1 MKRIALLLAFI
12 LILTPVLVSCNTD
25 TDEKV
30 TEAPSA
36 IVEGSEFEYTL
47 NDLRELDYGDKDFG
61 IFIDKGGTKY
71 LISEEEDGDL
81 VGDAVFQR
89 NLAIEEKFN
98 LNFNMVEAETNQPN
112 SVIKNY
118 ILADDKTF
126 HMYVNVVTTPML
138 EMVLEGYFVDWSELE
153 DLDYTKPYWNSR
165 VATDINY
172 GGKVYMMGGDLNL
185 TTYNSTNCLIFNK
198 NLFDDL
204 GIDHPYQDV
213 YDYTWTVDKMI
224 EITRQG
230 YADLNG
236 DTLWDKDNDRFGF
249 TGWGWEMN
257 QAVYIGMGGKPIVN
271 DEDNMPVLNLNND
284 RNIKIF
290 DKIIEL
296 FDKKNAYS
304 EMSNYARIGQM
315 LSEGRL
321 LIADR
326 FVSALSINRDSDY
339 EFGLIPYPMLDE
351 EQGEYYSRA
360 ANIAHLCYIPTTN
373 LEIQDTGLILEAM
386 SIESHNKVRPTY
398 YDITLDIKSAPDEE
412 SIDMVDIVLDSS
424 TYIYEGFV
432 DAAGILGRVIGNQSN
447 TFASWYAGSEKIFE
461 KKIEQIADFYS
472 A

>member
-12 LILTPVLVSCNTD
+12 LALTPILVACD
-25 TDEKV
+25 KDIKEV
-30 TEAPSA
+30 TEAPTA
-36 IVEGSEFEYTL
+36 IEASEFKYTL
-47 NDLRELDYGDKDFG
+47 DELRALDFGEKDFG
-61 IFIDKGGTKY
+61 IFIDKGGAGY

-81 VGDAVFQR
+81 VGDAIFQR

-98 LNFNMVEAETNQPN
+98 LSFNMVEAESNQPN
-112 SVIKNY
+112 AVIKNY

-138 EMVLEGYFVDWSELE
+138 EMILEGYFVDWSELE
-153 DLDYTKPYWNSR
+153 DLDYTMPYWNTR

-204 GIDHPYQDV
+204 GIDYPYEDV
-213 YDYTWTVDKMI
+213 YDYTWTIDKMI
-224 EITRQG
+224 EIVKQG
-230 YADLNG
+230 YADLDG
-236 DTLWDKDNDRFGF
+236 DTLWNKENDRIGF

-257 QAVYIGMGGKPIVN
+257 QAVYIGMGGNPIVN

-284 RNIKIF
+284 RNVKIF

-304 EMSNYARIGQM
+304 EMSNYALIGQM

-326 FVSALSINRDSDY
+326 FVGALSINRGSDY

-351 EQGEYYSRA
+351 EQGEYNSRA

-373 LEIQDTGLILEAM
+373 LVLQDTGLILEAM
-386 SIESHNKVRPTY
+386 SIESYNTVRPTY
-398 YDITLDIKSAPDEE
+398 YDVTLDVKSAPDEE
-412 SIDMVDIVLDSS
+412 SVDMVDIVLDSS
-424 TYIYEGFV
+424 TYMYEGFV
-432 DAAGILGRVIGNQSN
+432 DAAGILGRVIGNQTNS
-447 TFASWYAGSEKIFE
+447 FASWYAGSEKIFQ
-461 KKIEQIADFYS
+461 KKIEQIADFYG